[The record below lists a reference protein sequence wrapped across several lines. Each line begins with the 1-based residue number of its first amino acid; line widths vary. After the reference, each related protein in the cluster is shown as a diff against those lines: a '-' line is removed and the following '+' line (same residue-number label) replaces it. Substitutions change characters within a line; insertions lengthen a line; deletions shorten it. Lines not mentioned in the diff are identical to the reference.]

1 MSDSKVTKTAT
12 ADHPSYAVMVAAAI
26 KERVA
31 WARVGVAGKALN
43 EVSVCVGIEGGA
55 RVGVD
60 GKALYDVSVGV
71 GVEGGAVT
79 VVSDLLKKD
88 FTDNCLC
95 ILMVL

>member
-1 MSDSKVTKTAT
+1 MC
-12 ADHPSYAVMVAAAI
+12 
-26 KERVA
+26 
-31 WARVGVAGKALN
+31 VGV
-43 EVSVCVGIEGGA
+43 EGGA

-71 GVEGGAVT
+71 GVEGGAVA

-95 ILMVL
+95 KLMVLVTGLVNSDWSIELIYNDFGINPSHYSTLK

>member
-1 MSDSKVTKTAT
+1 MC
-12 ADHPSYAVMVAAAI
+12 
-26 KERVA
+26 
-31 WARVGVAGKALN
+31 VGV
-43 EVSVCVGIEGGA
+43 EGGA

-95 ILMVL
+95 ILMVLVNSDWNLELMYNYYGITPSHYSTLK